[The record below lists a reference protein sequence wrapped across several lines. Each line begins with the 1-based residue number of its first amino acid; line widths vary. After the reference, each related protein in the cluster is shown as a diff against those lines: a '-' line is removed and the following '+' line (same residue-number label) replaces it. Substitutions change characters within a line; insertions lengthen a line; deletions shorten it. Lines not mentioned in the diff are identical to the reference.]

1 MADIE
6 GDEWALLPSLLNSVW
21 FTEGRVRQ
29 FVMEI
34 HLRPERVP
42 IERDLTLLTELKRL
56 GYHLFNRDE
65 NWRQSPRIPVTVV
78 GGSLWRRSV
87 NAQIYQCLE
96 LSYVFVGPSLLG
108 GLWPPPAARAPQ
120 WRFGKPVRY

>member
-1 MADIE
+1 M
-6 GDEWALLPSLLNSVW
+6 P
-21 FTEGRVRQ
+21 Q

-42 IERDLTLLTELKRL
+42 IERDLTLLAELKRL
-56 GYHLFNRDE
+56 GYHLFSRDE
-65 NWRQSPRIPVTVV
+65 NWRHSPRIPVTAV

-87 NAQIYQCLE
+87 SAQIHQCLE
-96 LSYVFVGPSLLG
+96 LSYIFVGPSLRG
-108 GLWPPPAARAPQ
+108 GLRPPPAAPAPQ